1 MPLSC
6 QRPLPSSSSLSRERG
21 RAGEGGYNMVILIVA
36 ITVLNIVVAAMLP
49 LMSTEIQRE
58 KEEELVFRGFQYAEA
73 IRIYHA
79 RFQQYPVKL
88 EQLLEAKPRSI
99 RQLWKDPMTK
109 DGKWGLIFQ
118 NQGVPLKPQP
128 EEDPNGRKPP
138 GRQPRPVP
146 REGTKPAVERLPDGS
161 DEGNPEGGLN
171 TPEKG
176 DVAAVG
182 PIIGVYSK
190 SSGKSHLIL
199 YGHDHYNE
207 WRFTE
212 DLLRVNNAQPGSIAP
227 GIRDPGAGAPLPNFS
242 TRWLGRPMPFADQG
256 GQPQNGTLP
265 DGGTPGPGKPG
276 APTGNGRRPR
286 GPVTGQPQ
294 T

>member
-1 MPLSC
+1 
-6 QRPLPSSSSLSRERG
+6 
-21 RAGEGGYNMVILIVA
+21 MVILIVA

-49 LMSTEIQRE
+49 LMSTQIQRE

-118 NQGVPLKPQP
+118 NQGVPLKVPP
-128 EEDPNGRKPP
+128 PGDTKLKDDRKPP
-138 GRQPRPVP
+138 KESTDNP
-146 REGTKPAVERLPDGS
+146 EDGGS
-161 DEGNPEGGLN
+161 EGGLN
-171 TPEKG
+171 TQKE
-176 DVAAVG
+176 DVDAVG

-212 DLLRVNNAQPGSIAP
+212 DLLRGGNKQRQEAFPG
-227 GIRDPGAGAPLPNFS
+227 GGDPGAGAPLPNFS

-265 DGGTPGPGKPG
+265 DGSTPGGPNPNGGKG
-276 APTGNGRRPR
+276 GSGRRPR
-286 GPVTGQPQ
+286 GTTNGQPQ

>member
-1 MPLSC
+1 MPSPAS
-6 QRPLPSSSSLSRERG
+6 QPAVSSSRCQ
-21 RAGEGGYNMVILIVA
+21 GEGGYNMVILIVA

-49 LMSTEIQRE
+49 LMSTQIQRE
-58 KEEELVFRGFQYAEA
+58 KEEELIFRGFQYAEA

-118 NQGVPLKPQP
+118 NQGVPVTPQP
-128 EEDPNGRKPP
+128 EGDPNGRP
-138 GRQPRPVP
+138 P
-146 REGTKPAVERLPDGS
+146 REKPKPKPRGGEKPELEPLPDGS
-161 DEGNPEGGLN
+161 DEGNPEGGFN
-171 TPEKG
+171 TPQKG

-182 PIIGVYSK
+182 PIVGVYSK
-190 SSGKSHLIL
+190 SSGKSHLIF
-199 YGHDHYNE
+199 YGHEHYNE

-212 DLLRVNNAQPGSIAP
+212 DLLRVNAQPRSVVP
-227 GIRDPGAGAPLPNFS
+227 GIRDPGAGAPLPNYS

-256 GQPQNGTLP
+256 GKPQDGTLP
-265 DGGTPGPGKPG
+265 DGSAPGGKPG

-286 GPVTGQPQ
+286 GAPTNGQPQ

>member
-1 MPLSC
+1 MPSPAS
-6 QRPLPSSSSLSRERG
+6 QPAVPSPRR
-21 RAGEGGYNMVILIVA
+21 RAEGGYNMVILIVA

-49 LMSTEIQRE
+49 LMSTQIQRE

-128 EEDPNGRKPP
+128 EGDPNGRQP

-146 REGTKPAVERLPDGS
+146 REGTKPAAEVPPDDGGA
-161 DEGNPEGGLN
+161 EGNPEGGFN
-171 TPEKG
+171 TPQKG
-176 DVAAVG
+176 DVAAIG

-190 SSGKSHLIL
+190 SSGKSHLIF
-199 YGHDHYNE
+199 YGHEHYNE

-212 DLLRVNNAQPGSIAP
+212 DLLRVNAQPASVVP
-227 GIRDPGAGAPLPNFS
+227 GIRDPGAGAPIPNFS

-265 DGGTPGPGKPG
+265 DGSTPGGPNPNGGKG
-276 APTGNGRRPR
+276 GNGRRPR
-286 GPVTGQPQ
+286 GTTNGQPQ

>member
-1 MPLSC
+1 
-6 QRPLPSSSSLSRERG
+6 
-21 RAGEGGYNMVILIVA
+21 MVILIVA

-49 LMSTEIQRE
+49 LMSTQIQRE

-128 EEDPNGRKPP
+128 EGDPDGRSPGRKPK
-138 GRQPRPVP
+138 PVP
-146 REGTKPAVERLPDGS
+146 REGTKPAERPADGG
-161 DEGNPEGGLN
+161 DEGNPDGGFN
-171 TPEKG
+171 TPQKG
-176 DVAAVG
+176 DVAAIG
-182 PIIGVYSK
+182 PIVGVYSK

-212 DLLRVNNAQPGSIAP
+212 DLLRGGNKQRQEIFPG
-227 GIRDPGAGAPLPNFS
+227 GGDPGAGAPLPNFS

-265 DGGTPGPGKPG
+265 DGSTPGVPNSGKG
-276 APTGNGRRPR
+276 GNGRRPR
-286 GPVTGQPQ
+286 GPVNGQPQ

>member
-1 MPLSC
+1 MRCRLPHALS
-6 QRPLPSSSSLSRERG
+6 SFSLSRERG

-49 LMSTEIQRE
+49 LMSTQIQRE

-128 EEDPNGRKPP
+128 EGDPNGRPP
-138 GRQPRPVP
+138 GRKPPARGGEKP
-146 REGTKPAVERLPDGS
+146 GTERLPDGS
-161 DEGNPEGGLN
+161 DEGNPAGGFN
-171 TPEKG
+171 TPQKG
-176 DVAAVG
+176 DVAAIG
-182 PIIGVYSK
+182 PIVGVYSK
-190 SSGKSHLIL
+190 SSGKSHLIF
-199 YGHDHYNE
+199 YGHEHYNE

-212 DLLRVNNAQPGSIAP
+212 DLLRVNAQPASVVP
-227 GIRDPGAGAPLPNFS
+227 GIRDPGAGAPIPNFS

-265 DGGTPGPGKPG
+265 DGSTPGAGKPG

>member
-1 MPLSC
+1 
-6 QRPLPSSSSLSRERG
+6 
-21 RAGEGGYNMVILIVA
+21 MVILIVA

-49 LMSTEIQRE
+49 LMSTQIQRE

-128 EEDPNGRKPP
+128 EGDPNGRK
-138 GRQPRPVP
+138 PRPVP
-146 REGTKPAVERLPDGS
+146 REGTKPADRLPDGS
-161 DEGNPEGGLN
+161 DEGNPEGGFN
-171 TPEKG
+171 TPQKG

-190 SSGKSHLIL
+190 SSGKSHLIF
-199 YGHDHYNE
+199 YGHEHYNE

-212 DLLRVNNAQPGSIAP
+212 DLLRVNNAQPGQHRAGDPRPGRGSADPQLLHPLARAP
-227 GIRDPGAGAPLPNFS
+227 HALRRP
-242 TRWLGRPMPFADQG
+242 GRP
-256 GQPQNGTLP
+256 
-265 DGGTPGPGKPG
+265 
-276 APTGNGRRPR
+276 APERHAAGRHHAGRRQAGRSDRQRPPPAR
-286 GPVTGQPQ
+286 TGQRAAPDLIS
-294 T
+294 